1 MTDVKKYTVYILE
14 ENKELL
20 NNIKE
25 SLTKTTNFTV
35 VGTSD
40 NATSCLNYLS
50 TNNCDL
56 LDRKSVV

>member
-25 SLTKTTNFTV
+25 SLIKTTNC
-35 VGTSD
+35 SW
-40 NATSCLNYLS
+40 Y
-50 TNNCDL
+50 
-56 LDRKSVV
+56 